1 MKPPFVVAEIGGNH
15 MGDLDTA
22 LLLIDEAKAAGADAV
37 KFQCFTPEQMAAPG
51 SVIEAGPWAGRELLD
66 LYRET
71 HTPRAWFKALFDFAH
86 SIGIVPFSSVFH
98 PDDVDFLETLGCP
111 FYKIASFELTD
122 LPLIRYA
129 ARTRKPIILSTGMAT
144 QQEIEWAALAATTPW
159 HRATLLKCTSAYPAP
174 LAEANLAT
182 MHVYR
187 TACGADYG
195 LSDHTLG
202 TTAAVVATAAGATM
216 IEKHLIAARSDGGPD
231 AAFSAEPHEFAAMV
245 KACRDAAA
253 AVGDVR
259 YGPTESEMVH
269 LGLRRPPGGMRG
281 TSPREALDAQKEKP

>member
-1 MKPPFVVAEIGGNH
+1 MTRQRKAPFIVAEIGGNH

-37 KFQCFTPEQMAAPG
+37 KFQCFTPEQMAEPG
-51 SVIEAGPWAGRELLD
+51 SVIEAGPWAGRHLLD

-71 HTPRAWFKALFDFAH
+71 HTPRAWFKTLFDFAH

-122 LPLIRYA
+122 LPLIRHA

-144 QQEIEWAALAATTPW
+144 HHEIEWASLAAAASGHTT
-159 HRATLLKCTSAYPAP
+159 TLLKCTSAYPAP
-174 LAEANLAT
+174 LIDANLVT
-182 MHVYR
+182 MLGSR
-187 TACGADYG
+187 LEFGDDYG

-202 TTAAVVATAAGATM
+202 TTAAVVATALGASM
-216 IEKHLIAARSDGGPD
+216 IEKHLIASRSDGGPD
-231 AAFSAEPHEFAAMV
+231 AAFSAEPHEFKAMV
-245 KACRDAAA
+245 KACNEATEAL
-253 AVGDVR
+253 GQIR
-259 YGPTESEMVH
+259 YGPTESEMAH
-269 LGLRRPPGGMRG
+269 IGLRRQPGGKRG
-281 TSPREALDAQKEKP
+281 AQRQ